1 MKRPAAIARLSDN
14 SELWD
19 MIVVG
24 GGATGL
30 GCAVDAAARG
40 YKVALVEQAD
50 YAKGTSSR
58 STKLVHGGVRYLK
71 QGNISLVLEA
81 LKERG
86 LLCENARHL
95 VSHQAFIVPNY
106 SWWEGPFYGIGMK
119 VYDVLAGKLGLE
131 PSRHLSKSETL
142 EQIPTLEN
150 EGLVGGVIYYDGQFD
165 DARLAVNLAQTVW
178 DLGGVTANYVKVTG
192 LLQTDGLTSGVSA
205 LDMESGYEFEVRARC
220 VINATGVFSD
230 GLRRMDDPG
239 GKDIIAAS
247 RGVHLVLPKQFV
259 PKEAAIMVP
268 HTTDGRV
275 LFAVPWHGY
284 VVLGTTDES
293 TEDISL
299 EPRATEE
306 EIDFILENAARY
318 MHTDPTRAD
327 VLSVYAGLRPLI
339 KQGET
344 GNTAALSRDHTIIVS
359 ETGLITIAGGKWT
372 TYRRMAEDA
381 IDHAETIAGFD
392 KRDCRTHHL
401 PIHGSTTRKFDGS
414 PLINLF
420 GSDAE
425 NILGLMREQSELI
438 EPLHARLPY
447 CRGEAIWAARE
458 EMARSV
464 EDILARRTRSLLLD
478 ARSAIEAAPLVGQL
492 LAAELGHDEAW
503 GQRSAEAF
511 IELAKGY
518 LVKS

>member
-1 MKRPAAIARLSDN
+1 MKRPEAIARLSDK
-14 SELWD
+14 SETWD
-19 MIVVG
+19 ILVVG

-86 LLCENARHL
+86 LLCENAKHL
-95 VSHQAFIVPNY
+95 VNHQAFVVPNY

-131 PSRHLSKSETL
+131 PSRHLSKGETL
-142 EQIPTLEN
+142 AQIPTLEEN
-150 EGLVGGVIYYDGQFD
+150 DLVGGVMYYDGQFD
-165 DARLAVNLAQTVW
+165 DARLAIDLAQTVW
-178 DLGGVTANYVKVTG
+178 DLGGITVNYVKVTA
-192 LLQTDGLTSGVSA
+192 LLRQDGMISGVVA
-205 LDMESGYEFEVRARC
+205 RDEESGDPLEIRAKC
-220 VINATGVFSD
+220 VINAAGVFSD
-230 GLRRMDDPG
+230 GLHRMDDPA
-239 GKDIIAAS
+239 GKNIIAAS

-259 PKEAAIMVP
+259 PKDAAIMVP

-275 LFAVPWHGY
+275 LFAVPWHGC

-299 EPRATEE
+299 EPRASEA
-306 EIDFILENAARY
+306 EIDFILKNAARY
-318 MHTDPTRAD
+318 LHTAPTRAD
-327 VLSVYAGLRPLI
+327 VLSVYAGLRPLV
-339 KQGET
+339 KQGDD
-344 GNTAALSRDHTIIVS
+344 GNTAALSRDHTIVVS
-359 ETGLITIAGGKWT
+359 PTGLITIAGGKWT
-372 TYRRMAEDA
+372 TYRKMAEDA
-381 IDHAETIAGFD
+381 VDHAETIAGFD

-401 PIHGSTTRKFDGS
+401 PIHGCTTQKFAGP

-425 NILGLMREQSELI
+425 KILALTHERPGLLR
-438 EPLHARLPY
+438 PLHPRLPY
-447 CRGEAIWAARE
+447 CQAEAVWAVRE

-478 ARSAIEAAPLVGQL
+478 ARAAIEAAPLVGQL
-492 LAAELGHDEAW
+492 VATELGHDEHW
-503 GQRSAEAF
+503 GRQSAGAF
-511 IELAKGY
+511 VELARGY
-518 LVKS
+518 LVKM